1 MKYKQTSIKLKTGIA
16 SKQYQILLALN
27 EDTLSK
33 EAVIWQ
39 LLTAWYLPFQIK
51 QDDPQLQAVA
61 LEAVGLLEGRANAI
75 REYAGLGQK
84 ERVSFST
91 ESDSGISV
99 SNDQPILKEL
109 DEAEAEPTKKFS
121 EFQSEIGQLGLS

>member
-16 SKQYQILLALN
+16 SKQYKILLALN

-51 QDDPQLQAVA
+51 QDDSQLQAVA
-61 LEAVGLLEGRANAI
+61 LEALGLLEGRANAI
-75 REYAGLGQK
+75 REYAGLGRK

-99 SNDQPILKEL
+99 SSDEPILEEL
-109 DEAEAEPTKKFS
+109 DEAEAEPTERFS

>member
-16 SKQYQILLALN
+16 SKQYKILLALN
-27 EDTLSK
+27 EDYLSK
-33 EAVIWQ
+33 ESVVWQ

-51 QDDPQLQAVA
+51 QDDPQLQAAA
-61 LEAVGLLEGRANAI
+61 LEALGLLEGRANAI

-91 ESDSGISV
+91 ESNGDMNG
-99 SNDQPILKEL
+99 SNDERILQEL
-109 DEAEAEPTKKFS
+109 DEEKANQTELFS
-121 EFQSEIGQLGLS
+121 EFQSTMSQLGL